1 MKIAYPLGVDAL
13 PKKQQ
18 RNPPML
24 TDPEA
29 LQHIRDSWKTV
40 RILQARINTIH
51 TPTIFSVVP
60 VADNFRE
67 VAESLLLLFATS
79 VLEDT
84 LEKLCDQGV
93 FAQTGLRGFERLM
106 KASIGKLCWQ
116 NFGKIQEIKNRR
128 NKVAH
133 ERAFPP
139 SDKCAEYLN
148 AIAKQLLAWDVLEH
162 DFKGT
167 YEVSFRPTSE

>member
-1 MKIAYPLGVDAL
+1 
-13 PKKQQ
+13 
-18 RNPPML
+18 ML

-60 VADNFRE
+60 VADNFQE
-67 VAESLLLLFATS
+67 VPESLLLLFATS

-93 FAQTGLRGFERLM
+93 FGPERPRGLKRLIE
-106 KASIGKLCWQ
+106 ASIKVDKDKFKWKDL
-116 NFGKIQEIKNRR
+116 GKIQRLKNDRDG
-128 NKVAH
+128 VAH
-133 ERAFPP
+133 HHQLLRNGQ
-139 SDKCAEYLN
+139 CAEYLN
-148 AIAKQLLAWDVLEH
+148 AIAKELLAWGVLEH

-167 YEVSFRPTSE
+167 YEVSFRSTSE